1 MVLSERAP
9 AGVCRAG
16 GYALDLAHTVRFFG
30 VSHTGRGAAVQ
41 DCLVDAQG
49 HVYLT
54 SALGV
59 GLVHTLDVPLVA
71 EAVEAGRWLP
81 QEVLAEEL
89 PDRYGIVMSPQG
101 QWGARE
107 TPGSPRM
114 VDTKQS

>member
-1 MVLSERAP
+1 MEATPWIWRIQSDFSV
-9 AGVCRAG
+9 
-16 GYALDLAHTVRFFG
+16 

-49 HVYLT
+49 YVYLT

-89 PDRYGIVMSPQG
+89 PDRYGFVMSPQG

-114 VDTKQS
+114 VDAKQS

>member
-1 MVLSERAP
+1 MAARSGAQLGHDTDYHRTMLVL
-9 AGVCRAG
+9 
-16 GYALDLAHTVRFFG
+16 
-30 VSHTGRGAAVQ
+30 
-41 DCLVDAQG
+41 
-49 HVYLT
+49 

-89 PDRYGIVMSPQG
+89 PDRYGFVMSPQG